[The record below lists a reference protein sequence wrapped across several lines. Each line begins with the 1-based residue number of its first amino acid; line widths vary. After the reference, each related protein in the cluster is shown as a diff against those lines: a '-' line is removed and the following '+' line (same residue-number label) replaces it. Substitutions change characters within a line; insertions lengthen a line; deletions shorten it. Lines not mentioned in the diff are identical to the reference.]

1 MSPSQLWLDLFKGAL
16 GGTATIAVYVFAEGS
31 SQGASPAS
39 LAEAAEKIADEGVK
53 AVNAKRGLDAPVD
66 KLLRAVDGIGLYSD
80 YPPDLKARL
89 HTVFEAAAAVK
100 ASRAS

>member
-1 MSPSQLWLDLFKGAL
+1 MSPSQLWLDLFK
-16 GGTATIAVYVFAEGS
+16 AVLSSGS
-31 SQGASPAS
+31 SAKD
-39 LAEAAEKIADEGVK
+39 AEFVALKAEEIVL
-53 AVNAKRGLDAPVD
+53 VRRGLDAPIE

-89 HTVFEAAAAVK
+89 HTVFDAAAAVK

>member
-1 MSPSQLWLDLFKGAL
+1 MSPSQLWLDLFKAAL

-66 KLLRAVDGIGLYSD
+66 KLLRAVEGLGVYSE
-80 YPPDLKARL
+80 YPPGLNPRL
-89 HTVFEAAAAVK
+89 RAVFEAAAAVK